1 MGRRER
7 KSQPSHTC
15 LTNLFMNIHVQLLS
29 TLVFCSIA
37 FCLDNSCSEGRPH
50 RNPVS
55 PFPMNMIWTLPAKC
69 QVPWISTVDMMMPQ
83 WQPTDGCS
91 HNRGET
97 KGGGDAKGL
106 GGARLLLH
114 FSSSPGFKYCSD
126 NLFQGI
132 LGNKGSRFGWAGWW
146 VMSQHNGLITLP
158 HFFHSDKNEPWPQ
171 LLGSGS
177 HATWIG
183 YMMGVNKPKRE
194 KVRWA
199 QSWHSTPPL
208 VIHRATS
215 AQHCSYKASLNGTSV
230 PPSTTTVMHFKPNS
244 TTWTLQSG
252 ATAAPPLTSPQEW
265 GGRSQRA
272 AHIE

>member
-91 HNRGET
+91 HNRGER
-97 KGGGDAKGL
+97 KGGGTLKDWGEQGCCYISVPLLALSIAPTTFSKEFWVTKEAGL
-106 GGARLLLH
+106 GGQGGGSWANTMALSH
-114 FSSSPGFKYCSD
+114 SPISFTVIKMNRDLSY
-126 NLFQGI
+126 
-132 LGNKGSRFGWAGWW
+132 
-146 VMSQHNGLITLP
+146 
-158 HFFHSDKNEPWPQ
+158 
-171 LLGSGS
+171 
-177 HATWIG
+177 
-183 YMMGVNKPKRE
+183 
-194 KVRWA
+194 WA
-199 QSWHSTPPL
+199 QVHMRHELVTWWGWTNRRGKKWGEPNLDTPPL
-208 VIHRATS
+208 PLSSTVLHLPNT
-215 AQHCSYKASLNGTSV
+215 V
-230 PPSTTTVMHFKPNS
+230 PIKLPWMGLVCLPR
-244 TTWTLQSG
+244 Q
-252 ATAAPPLTSPQEW
+252 
-265 GGRSQRA
+265 QR
-272 AHIE
+272 